1 MLSHSPPSAPRWL
14 HAWAVLT
21 VAATLPLLFL
31 GAEVTTKKV
40 GMSDPVGYRHPWELI
55 QAFAGS
61 ALGLQIEYSH
71 RIAGFVI
78 GTCAIVLV
86 VGLWL
91 FEPRR
96 WVRWAGVLALALVCM
111 QGMLGIFRVNLDRW
125 LGGDLA
131 LIHGCFAQLVIA
143 SLIAVALFTSR
154 GWADDR
160 TDVPASAGLRHW
172 SLLTA
177 ALIYGQLVLGG
188 LLRHKWFL
196 LGSRLHLL
204 GAFVVLAAVVWLIK
218 LGWESERHAN
228 LAFSLKILVALVGFQ
243 ILLGIETW
251 LTRAHLYYIPGEP
264 LPNYADWVRSGHY
277 VAGTLIFATG
287 VAIAVKANRRPLM
300 AADATRAA
308 TMEVVL

>member
-1 MLSHSPPSAPRWL
+1 MLPHSPSSAPRWL

-40 GMSDPVGYRHPWELI
+40 GMADPVGYRHPWELI

-71 RIAGFVI
+71 RIAGFII

-86 VGLWL
+86 AGLWL
-91 FEPRR
+91 CEPRR
-96 WVRWAGVLALALVCM
+96 WVRWAGVLALALVCI
-111 QGMLGIFRVNLDRW
+111 QGLLGIFRVNLDRW

-131 LIHGCFAQLVIA
+131 LIHGCFAQIVIA

-154 GWADDR
+154 GWANDR
-160 TDVPASAGLRHW
+160 ADVPASPALRRW

-188 LLRHKWFL
+188 VLRHKWFL

-204 GAFVVLAAVVWLIK
+204 GAFVVLGAVVWLIK
-218 LGWESERHAN
+218 LGWESERHAS
-228 LAFSLKILVALVGFQ
+228 LAFSLKTLVALVGFQ
-243 ILLGIETW
+243 ILLGIEAW
-251 LTRAHLYYIPGEP
+251 LTRAHLYYIPNEP
-264 LPNYADWVRSGHY
+264 LPIHADWVRSGHY

-287 VAIAVKANRRPLM
+287 VAIALKANRRPLM
-300 AADATRAA
+300 AADAAPAA
-308 TMEVVL
+308 SMEVAL

>member
-1 MLSHSPPSAPRWL
+1 MLPHSPPSAPRWL

-40 GMSDPVGYRHPWELI
+40 GMADPDGYRHPWELI
-55 QAFAGS
+55 QSFAGS
-61 ALGLQIEYSH
+61 ARGLQIEYSH
-71 RIAGFVI
+71 RLAGFTV

-86 VGLWL
+86 AGLWL
-91 FEPRR
+91 LEPRR
-96 WVRWAGVLALALVCM
+96 WVRWAGMLALLLVCM
-111 QGMLGIFRVNLDRW
+111 QGLLGIFRVNLDRW

-131 LIHGCFAQLVIA
+131 LFHGCVAQIVIA

-154 GWADDR
+154 GWVNDR
-160 TDVPASAGLRHW
+160 ADVPVSPALRRW

-188 LLRHKWFL
+188 VLRHKAFM

-204 GAFVVLAAVVWLIK
+204 GAFVVLGAVVWLAK
-218 LGWESERHAN
+218 LGWESERRAS
-228 LAFSLKILVALVGFQ
+228 LAFSLKILVASVGFQ

-251 LTRAHLYYIPGEP
+251 LSRAHLYYIPGEP

-287 VAIAVKANRRPLM
+287 VAIALKANRRPIALTD
-300 AADATRAA
+300 AAPAPILEAA
-308 TMEVVL
+308 L